1 MIKRNMPLKN
11 MINRILEKE
20 DASIV
25 ENLVTLVN
33 IVNKN
38 QVI

>member
-1 MIKRNMPLKN
+1 MIRRNMPLKN
-11 MINRILEKE
+11 MINKILEKE

-25 ENLVTLVN
+25 ENLVTLVK

>member
-11 MINRILEKE
+11 MINKILEKE

-25 ENLVTLVN
+25 ENLVTLVK